1 MYNKPTDRILEAFH
15 LGNKERYKEFRA
27 LNDVSFEVKK
37 GETVGIIGTNGAG
50 KSTLLKIITGVLSS
64 TLGEVTIKGK
74 VSALLELGAGFN
86 DEYTGIENIYLNGRM
101 MGYTRKEMDE
111 RIGKIIEFADIGDF
125 INHPVKT
132 YSSGMFARLAFAVA
146 INVEPD
152 ILIVDEALS
161 VGDVFFQNKCFKK
174 FDELRKRGVTILF
187 VSHDIGSVRQMCSR
201 VLWLEKGS
209 TRAFGEAGSI
219 CDMYMDAQRKSSE
232 YVSGHITDEKSGNIL
247 SIEIRKK
254 IIQQFRLWLIDLK

>member
-1 MYNKPTDRILEAFH
+1 ME
-15 LGNKERYKEFRA
+15 
-27 LNDVSFEVKK
+27 
-37 GETVGIIGTNGAG
+37 
-50 KSTLLKIITGVLSS
+50 
-64 TLGEVTIKGK
+64 
-74 VSALLELGAGFN
+74 
-86 DEYTGIENIYLNGRM
+86 
-101 MGYTRKEMDE
+101 
-111 RIGKIIEFADIGDF
+111 
-125 INHPVKT
+125 
-132 YSSGMFARLAFAVA
+132 VA

-232 YVSGHITDEKSGNIL
+232 YVSGHITDE
-247 SIEIRKK
+247 IRKK
-254 IIQQFRLWLIDLK
+254 RIIQQFRLWLIDLKMIRWRYVQCISQIKMVSMLILYMWTKRILHML